1 MKLRKASGLSEVSME
16 MINTSGKVGIDVMT
30 KLCQRVLDGKGM
42 PKNWKTS
49 VMVPIYNEKG
59 DVTNCNA
66 YRVKLLEHGMKI
78 IEKVLEK
85 RKKASVEVDDMQF
98 GFILGGTTD
107 ALFIVRR
114 MQEEYKKDKKFYMC
128 FMDLKKAFD
137 RLPGRVNAMGTEE
150 EKTT

>member
-1 MKLRKASGLSEVSME
+1 MKLRKAFGLSEVSME
-16 MINTSGKVGIDVMT
+16 MINASGKVGIDVMT
-30 KLCQRVLDGKGM
+30 KLCQRVLDGKEM

-49 VMVPIYNEKG
+49 VMVPIYNGKG

-107 ALFIVRR
+107 AL
-114 MQEEYKKDKKFYMC
+114 
-128 FMDLKKAFD
+128 LK
-137 RLPGRVNAMGTEE
+137 
-150 EKTT
+150 